1 MSKGRKPNRVV
12 VLEKIAEE
20 CRRELEICTPVA
32 LDPIK
37 RKRVIKGAFVE
48 PKKADRRITDLED
61 AAQQMLEHWSG
72 RSPEDIRKNYEK
84 YSEDRKDFDKA
95 VGRAIR
101 AGLLEH
107 PIVRNWIAERRS
119 LGDRDILRRYKD
131 QRLERGVKGGI
142 SKEDLWLLYE
152 SHDLINGKRG
162 YKAIRKA
169 LINRITVADE
179 KALRRWKE
187 EFGFEG
193 NELKI
198 LRARLKQTSLQN
210 FRKWCK
216 RLGILWS
223 HQDERLGDDKQETRV
238 STTKSVQI

>member
-1 MSKGRKPNRVV
+1 MAALGSGKGNF
-12 VLEKIAEE
+12 
-20 CRRELEICTPVA
+20 
-32 LDPIK
+32 
-37 RKRVIKGAFVE
+37 GANC
-48 PKKADRRITDLED
+48 
-61 AAQQMLEHWSG
+61 G
-72 RSPEDIRKNYEK
+72 
-84 YSEDRKDFDKA
+84 
-95 VGRAIR
+95 
-101 AGLLEH
+101 
-107 PIVRNWIAERRS
+107 ERRAA
-119 LGDRDILRRYKD
+119 
-131 QRLERGVKGGI
+131 GVGEGGI

-223 HQDERLGDDKQETRV
+223 HQDERLGDDKQETSV